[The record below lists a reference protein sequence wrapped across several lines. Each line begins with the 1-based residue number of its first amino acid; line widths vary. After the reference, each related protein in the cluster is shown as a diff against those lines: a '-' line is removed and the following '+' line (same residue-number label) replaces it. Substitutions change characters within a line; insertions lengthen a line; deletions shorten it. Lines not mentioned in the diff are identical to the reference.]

1 MNSDIQV
8 VLFWMVI
15 GLLVV
20 LLVGLTIR
28 MAILNSSFTKLGF
41 FVREDAKKYFSETAD
56 DIQKVNAQLQQTNQ
70 EAIQKG
76 VAAALM
82 QAEQLLEPVVKQ
94 AHEEASEI
102 LLESRVQAK
111 NIIEAGKA
119 DANAN
124 AKRVVDK
131 SSEAIRWVMQ
141 QYAGEILTDDKHEE
155 IVKKL
160 LSEYINESRK

>member
-1 MNSDIQV
+1 
-8 VLFWMVI
+8 
-15 GLLVV
+15 
-20 LLVGLTIR
+20 

>member
-8 VLFWMVI
+8 VLFWVVI

>member
-131 SSEAIRWVMQ
+131 LSEAIRWVMQ